1 MCPNEILPIFTP
13 PHCFCLFHRRVRSVV
28 RVRHRWR
35 VLVNVEEES
44 RVIIIFVIIIPL
56 KDLDF
61 PDKIVATKL
70 PLVLEKKVAGS

>member
-1 MCPNEILPIFTP
+1 
-13 PHCFCLFHRRVRSVV
+13 
-28 RVRHRWR
+28 

>member
-1 MCPNEILPIFTP
+1 
-13 PHCFCLFHRRVRSVV
+13 
-28 RVRHRWR
+28 

-44 RVIIIFVIIIPL
+44 RGIERVVIIAP

-61 PDKIVATKL
+61 PDKIGATKL

>member
-1 MCPNEILPIFTP
+1 
-13 PHCFCLFHRRVRSVV
+13 
-28 RVRHRWR
+28 

-44 RVIIIFVIIIPL
+44 RVIIISVIIIPL

-61 PDKIVATKL
+61 PDEIVATKL

>member
-1 MCPNEILPIFTP
+1 
-13 PHCFCLFHRRVRSVV
+13 
-28 RVRHRWR
+28 

-56 KDLDF
+56 EDLDF